1 MCHPSDQEYMHVD
14 KTWGIMPPSGM
25 CPSVLGFHFLLFI
38 PFGILI
44 VSYCSLKSSL
54 IETHNRPK
62 VTLEEW
68 SFLEK
73 IFITTKLSEKS
84 WIKLVTLDTLHW
96 YYDGPKPTEVA
107 NHYDRQMHNLKS
119 IAQYLLFLL
128 AF

>member
-54 IETHNRPK
+54 IENHNRPK

-96 YYDGPKPTEVA
+96 YYDGPKPTKAA

-119 IAQYLLFLL
+119 VAQYLLFLL

>member
-1 MCHPSDQEYMHVD
+1 MCHPSDQKYMPVD

-25 CPSVLGFHFLLFI
+25 CPSVLGFYFLLFI

-44 VSYCSLKSSL
+44 VSYCRLKSSL
-54 IETHNRPK
+54 IATQNHPK

-73 IFITTKLSEKS
+73 IFITTKLSKKS
-84 WIKLVTLDTLHW
+84 WIKLVTLDPLHW
-96 YYDGPKPTEVA
+96 YYDGPKPAEA
-107 NHYDRQMHNLKS
+107 ASRYDRQMHNLKS
-119 IAQYLLFLL
+119 VAQYLLFLL